1 MRTGDC
7 LGPRMSID
15 PAGFILGSRRVL
27 SPNFDQ
33 RPVGEQI
40 TLLVIHSISL
50 PPGEFGGSF
59 VEALFTN
66 SLDCSKHIYF
76 EALRGLRVSAHFF
89 IRRDGSL
96 VQFVSCHDRAWHAGQ
111 SEWKGRV
118 GCNDFSIGIELEG
131 ADTSQFTVP
140 QYAGL
145 VELSALLRS
154 RFPISDIVGHA
165 DISPGRKSDPGPF
178 FDWSFFRSELNSV
191 SVRF

>member
-1 MRTGDC
+1 
-7 LGPRMSID
+7 MSID